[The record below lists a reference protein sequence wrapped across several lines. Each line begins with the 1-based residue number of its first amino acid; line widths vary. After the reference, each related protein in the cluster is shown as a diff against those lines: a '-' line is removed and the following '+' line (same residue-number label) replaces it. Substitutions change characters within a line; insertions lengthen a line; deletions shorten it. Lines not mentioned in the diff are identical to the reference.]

1 VRVPRAFDNAS
12 LSSTIAVLIDGVKI
26 KGEKK
31 KTQKAN
37 MSIQKESEVQQ
48 RRGLLMQV
56 IMHVR
61 IGIGPD
67 LPDNGAHRM
76 ATEIV

>member
-1 VRVPRAFDNAS
+1 
-12 LSSTIAVLIDGVKI
+12 
-26 KGEKK
+26 
-31 KTQKAN
+31 

-56 IMHVR
+56 IMHVQ